1 MTAGTVVVLGATGAN
16 LAAGMTGGRLL
27 VHELDVA
34 TLNDELV
41 AVASPDDDLLDEL
54 RVLLERHARYT
65 GSPRA
70 TVLLEEWEHE
80 RAAFALVLPKQAQAA
95 GSKPVSRTA
104 TG

>member
-1 MTAGTVVVLGATGAN
+1 M
-16 LAAGMTGGRLL
+16 
-27 VHELDVA
+27 
-34 TLNDELV
+34 
-41 AVASPDDDLLDEL
+41 
-54 RVLLERHARYT
+54 LLERHARYT

-80 RAAFALVLPKQAQAA
+80 RAGFALVLPKQAQAA